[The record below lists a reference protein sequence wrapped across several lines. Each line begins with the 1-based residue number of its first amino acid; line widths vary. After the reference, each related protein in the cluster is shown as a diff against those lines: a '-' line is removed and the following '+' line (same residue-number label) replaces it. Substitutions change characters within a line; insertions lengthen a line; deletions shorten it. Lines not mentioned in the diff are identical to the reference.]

1 MNPFSVLTSKIF
13 GGLAVALL
21 VFSGVQTWR
30 IDGLKKENAQYELK
44 LQTSNKSVELLE
56 STVKELADSINTQ
69 KEVADTK
76 TKAAQK
82 ALLEA
87 QRKTAGLQ
95 SQISAIRAENLS
107 SGGLCHT
114 PSIIL
119 NTEGL

>member
-13 GGLAVALL
+13 GGLALALL

-44 LQTSNKSVELLE
+44 LQTSNKSVDLLE
-56 STVKELADSINTQ
+56 STVKKLADSINTQ

-76 TKAAQK
+76 SKAAQK

-87 QRKTAGLQ
+87 QRKTVGLQ

-107 SGGLCHT
+107 SDGLCHT

>member
-21 VFSGVQTWR
+21 VFSVVQTWR

>member
-44 LQTSNKSVELLE
+44 LQTSNKSIELLE
-56 STVKELADSINTQ
+56 STVKELADSINNQ
-69 KEVADTK
+69 KEIADTK

-107 SGGLCHT
+107 SDGLCHT

-119 NTEGL
+119 DTEGL